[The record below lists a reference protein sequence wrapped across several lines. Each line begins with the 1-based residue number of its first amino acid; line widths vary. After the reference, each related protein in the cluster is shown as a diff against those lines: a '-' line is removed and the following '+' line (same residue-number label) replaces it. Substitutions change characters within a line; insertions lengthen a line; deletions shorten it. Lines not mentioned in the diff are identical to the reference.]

1 MSISMSFTFI
11 ICKYKE
17 IFESLRVRTHYLFNQ
32 NSLDET
38 ITAGGQKVESK
49 EGTTTTGLCTP
60 GIEIERR
67 RIFDNDLRFLRASA
81 NKLLKNESQNKRY
94 RGTRWS
100 VD

>member
-1 MSISMSFTFI
+1 MSFTFI

-49 EGTTTTGLCTP
+49 VGTTTTRLCTP
-60 GIEIERR
+60 GIKTERR
-67 RIFDNDLRFLRASA
+67 RIFDDDLRFLRASV

-94 RGTRWS
+94 R
-100 VD
+100 

>member
-1 MSISMSFTFI
+1 MSFTFI

-60 GIEIERR
+60 GSK
-67 RIFDNDLRFLRASA
+67 LREGEFSMTSYDSYGPVPT
-81 NKLLKNESQNKRY
+81 NY
-94 RGTRWS
+94 
-100 VD
+100 